1 MKITSLVRISAGAVA
16 GGALLAGVVCE
27 SPAMST
33 ASTKKGASARWVGA
47 WGAAMQRPVAG
58 NEDSGLNWSKRG
70 FADQSVRQ
78 VVRVSTGGRAVRIRL
93 SNAYG
98 DRPLRVSGATVG
110 RSAGGAVVWPKT
122 LRRLTFGHAA
132 TTVVPAGKELVS
144 DPVPLT
150 TSPLEKLSV
159 TLRFTQATGPATFH
173 RFALGKTYRAKGDHL
188 NDFSAEPYTESTGA
202 WYFLS
207 GVETE
212 GRGGGRPAGRN
223 TVVAFGDSLID
234 GVGST
239 PEADG
244 RITDHLAERLMAAGR
259 PLGVVNA
266 GIGSNKLL
274 NGSAC
279 GGDSALARF
288 RRDVLDRP
296 GVRSVIVHLGAND
309 IGAPQVDDP
318 CVRPNPKVS
327 AAQLIEGHRQLIK
340 EAHARDVKA
349 IGVTIGPMKGALFP
363 LWNEEAERTRQ
374 AVNAWIRTSGEYDE
388 VADLAKVMASPGDP
402 ELPKPGYVFMDG
414 LHPNDA
420 GYHALAA
427 AIDLNSL

>member
-1 MKITSLVRISAGAVA
+1 
-16 GGALLAGVVCE
+16 
-27 SPAMST
+27 
-33 ASTKKGASARWVGA
+33 
-47 WGAAMQRPVAG
+47 MQRPVAG
-58 NEDSGLNWSKRG
+58 NEDSGLNWSREG
-70 FADQSVRQ
+70 FAAGQTVRQ
-78 VVRVSTGGRAVRIRL
+78 IVRVSAGGRTVRIRL

-98 DRPLRVSGATVG
+98 NKPLRVGGATVG
-110 RSAGGAVVWPKT
+110 RSAGGALVWPKT
-122 LRRLTFGHAA
+122 MRRLTFGHSASA
-132 TTVVPAGKELVS
+132 VIPAGRGVVS
-144 DPVPLT
+144 DPVGLT
-150 TSPLEKLSV
+150 TSALEKLSV
-159 TLRFTQATGPATFH
+159 TLRFAQATGPATFH

-188 NDFSAEPYTESTGA
+188 NDIAAEPFGESTGA

-212 GRGGGRPAGRN
+212 GNAGRAGRD

-318 CVRPNPKVS
+318 CVRPNPKVT
-327 AAQLIEGHRQLIK
+327 AEQLIAGYRQLIK
-340 EAHARDVKA
+340 AAHERGVKV

-363 LWNEEAERTRQ
+363 LWDEEAERIRQ
-374 AVNAWIRTSGEYDE
+374 AVNKWVRTSGEYDS
-388 VADLAKVMASPGDP
+388 VADLAKVMADPADP
-402 ELPKPGYVFMDG
+402 ELPRPGYVFMDG

-427 AIDLNSL
+427 AIDLKSL